1 MVPSRSD
8 EDFLEKVRA
17 SLDIREIV
25 AGYLPLKK
33 VGNRY
38 RGLCPFHTEKTP
50 SFHVDA
56 GKQLFYCFGCGTG
69 GDAFKFLMLYEK
81 VDFPEALRLLARRY
95 GIPLPE
101 RVHHASSERQALL
114 RVQQA
119 AVAYFRKVLA
129 ETGDGKAGREYLKG
143 RGLEAETVHSFSLG
157 FAPARWDGLKAA
169 LAGQGFTEKQL
180 LNAGLL
186 PKKEETGRPCDRFR
200 TRLMFPIWNLSGE
213 CVGFGGRMVG
223 EGEPKYLNSPETS
236 LFHKGEV
243 LYGLDRTADTIR
255 KSDRAILVEGY
266 MDFLSLHQAG
276 VEGLAA
282 TLGTGFTSSH
292 ARLLSRFTRRV
303 VVNFDPDSAGQ
314 AATRRSLDILL
325 ESGFEVRVLQL
336 PGGKD
341 PDRFVREE
349 GFQRYRDLLESA
361 PTYLEYLARESAERV
376 DLASPAGKI
385 QALNLVLPYVARL
398 ESAVERSEQVKLLSE
413 VFRIQDGI
421 VLQELKSAVAARRTN
436 LRSVPTSGPKDAL
449 RGPAARLLKL
459 FIELP
464 ETRESLG
471 LSLGDEDLAGSE
483 VERIWRVAKEMAGEG
498 EMSYPR
504 LGSRLSDPTDQ
515 DLLLRLASMPGPV
528 ASLSEAEDCVRRLR
542 GVRLARRL
550 QELQEKLETAGDG
563 ASVDDLLR
571 QKMDLRREIHALR
584 SAPAS

>member
-1 MVPSRSD
+1 VVPSRSD

-33 VGNRY
+33 VGGRY

-95 GIPLPE
+95 GIPLPQ

-114 RVQQA
+114 KIQQA
-119 AVAYFRKVLA
+119 AIAYFRKTLL
-129 ETGDGKAGREYLKG
+129 ESSEGKAGREYLKG
-143 RGLEAETVHSFSLG
+143 RGLNAEIEAAFSLG
-157 FAPARWDGLKAA
+157 FAAARWDGLKSA
-169 LAGQGFTEKQL
+169 LLGQGFPEAQL
-180 LNAGLL
+180 LSAGLL
-186 PKKEETGRPCDRFR
+186 LKKEETGRTFDRFR
-200 TRLMFPIWNLSGE
+200 SRLIFPIRNLSGE

-223 EGEPKYLNSPETS
+223 EGEPKYLNSPETP
-236 LFHKGEV
+236 LFHKGEI
-243 LYGLDRTADTIR
+243 LYGLDLTADAIR
-255 KSDRAILVEGY
+255 KNDCAILVEGY

-276 VEGLAA
+276 IGGLAA
-282 TLGTGFTSSH
+282 TLGTGFTPSH
-292 ARLLSRFTRRV
+292 ARLLARFTRRV

-349 GFQRYRDLLESA
+349 GSQRYRELLESA
-361 PTYLEYLARESAERV
+361 PTYLEYLARESAQHV

-436 LRSVPTSGPKDAL
+436 LRSVSISGPADTL

-464 ETRESLG
+464 EARQALG
-471 LSLGDEDLAGSE
+471 PSLGDEDLAGSD
-483 VERIWRVAKEMAGEG
+483 VERIWRVAKDMAVEG
-498 EMSYPR
+498 EMSYGR
-504 LGSRLSDPTDQ
+504 LGSRLADPADQ

-528 ASLSEAEDCVRRLR
+528 ANLCEAEECVRRLR
-542 GVRLARRL
+542 EGRLARRL
-550 QELQEKLETAGDG
+550 QELQQKLESAADG
-563 ASVDDLLR
+563 AAVDDLLR

>member
-1 MVPSRSD
+1 MPSRTD

-33 VGNRY
+33 VGSRY

-119 AVAYFRKVLA
+119 AVAYFRKVLL
-129 ETGDGKAGREYLKG
+129 ETGEGKAGREYLKR
-143 RGLEAETVHSFSLG
+143 RGLKTETEEAFSIG
-157 FAPARWDGLKAA
+157 FAPDRWDGLKAA
-169 LAGQGFTEKQL
+169 LLGQGFPETQL

-186 PKKEETGRPCDRFR
+186 LKKEETGRTFDRFR
-200 TRLMFPIWNLSGE
+200 SRLIFPIRNLSGE
-213 CVGFGGRMVG
+213 CVGFGGRIVAA
-223 EGEPKYLNSPETS
+223 GEPKYLNSPETP
-236 LFHKGEV
+236 LFRKGEV
-243 LYGLDRTADTIR
+243 LYGLDGTAGAIR
-255 KSDRAILVEGY
+255 KLDRAILVEGY
-266 MDFLSLHQAG
+266 MDFLSLHQTG

-282 TLGTGFTSSH
+282 TLGTGFTPSH
-292 ARLLSRFTRRV
+292 ARLLARFTRRV

-341 PDRFVREE
+341 PDKFVREE
-349 GFQRYRDLLESA
+349 GPKRYRDLLENA
-361 PTYLEYLARESAERV
+361 PTYLEYLARESAEHV

-436 LRSVPTSGPKDAL
+436 LRSVSFSGPADTL

-464 ETRESLG
+464 EARQALG
-471 LSLGDEDLAGSE
+471 PSLGDEDLAGSE
-483 VERIWRVAKEMAGEG
+483 VERIWRVAKDMAGEG
-498 EMSYPR
+498 EMSYGR
-504 LGSRLSDPTDQ
+504 LGSRLSNPTDQ

-528 ASLSEAEDCVRRLR
+528 ANLCEAEDCVRRLR
-542 GVRLARRL
+542 EGRLARRL
-550 QELQEKLETAGDG
+550 QELQEKLETAADG

>member
-33 VGNRY
+33 VGGRY

-95 GIPLPE
+95 GIPLPQ

-114 RVQQA
+114 KIHQA
-119 AVAYFRKVLA
+119 AIAYFRKTLL
-129 ETGDGKAGREYLKG
+129 ESSEGKAGREYLKG
-143 RGLEAETVHSFSLG
+143 RGLNAEIEAAFSLG
-157 FAPARWDGLKAA
+157 FAAARWDGLKSA
-169 LAGQGFTEKQL
+169 LLGQGFPEAQL
-180 LNAGLL
+180 LSAGLL
-186 PKKEETGRPCDRFR
+186 LKKEETGRTFDRFR
-200 TRLMFPIWNLSGE
+200 SRLIFPIRNLSGE

-223 EGEPKYLNSPETS
+223 EGEPKYLNSPETP
-236 LFHKGEV
+236 LFHKGEI
-243 LYGLDRTADTIR
+243 LYGLDLTADAIR
-255 KSDRAILVEGY
+255 KNDCAILVEGY

-276 VEGLAA
+276 VGGLAA
-282 TLGTGFTSSH
+282 TLGTGFTPSH
-292 ARLLSRFTRRV
+292 ARLLARFTRRV

-349 GFQRYRDLLESA
+349 GSQRYRELLESA
-361 PTYLEYLARESAERV
+361 PTYLEYLARESAQHV

-436 LRSVPTSGPKDAL
+436 LRSVSISGPADTL

-464 ETRESLG
+464 EARQALG
-471 LSLGDEDLAGSE
+471 PSLGDEDLAGSD
-483 VERIWRVAKEMAGEG
+483 VERIWRVAKDMAVEG
-498 EMSYPR
+498 EMSYGR
-504 LGSRLSDPTDQ
+504 LGSRLADPADQ

-528 ASLSEAEDCVRRLR
+528 ANLCEAEECVRRLR
-542 GVRLARRL
+542 EGRLARRL
-550 QELQEKLETAGDG
+550 QELQQKLESAADG
-563 ASVDDLLR
+563 AAVDDLLR

>member
-33 VGNRY
+33 VGGRY

-95 GIPLPE
+95 GIPLPQ

-114 RVQQA
+114 KIQQA
-119 AVAYFRKVLA
+119 AIAYFRKTLL
-129 ETGDGKAGREYLKG
+129 ESSEGKAGREYLKG
-143 RGLEAETVHSFSLG
+143 RGLNAEIEAAFSLG
-157 FAPARWDGLKAA
+157 FAAARWDGLKSA
-169 LAGQGFTEKQL
+169 LLGQGFPEAQL
-180 LNAGLL
+180 LSAGLL
-186 PKKEETGRPCDRFR
+186 LKKEETGRTFDRFR
-200 TRLMFPIWNLSGE
+200 SRLIFPIRNLSGE

-223 EGEPKYLNSPETS
+223 EGEPKYLNSPETP
-236 LFHKGEV
+236 LFHKGEI
-243 LYGLDRTADTIR
+243 LYGLDLTADAIR
-255 KSDRAILVEGY
+255 KNDCAILVEGY

-276 VEGLAA
+276 VGGLAA
-282 TLGTGFTSSH
+282 TLGTGFTPSH
-292 ARLLSRFTRRV
+292 ARLLARFTRRV

-349 GFQRYRDLLESA
+349 GSQRYRELLESA
-361 PTYLEYLARESAERV
+361 PTYLEYLARESAQHV

-436 LRSVPTSGPKDAL
+436 LRSVSISGPADTL

-464 ETRESLG
+464 EARQALG
-471 LSLGDEDLAGSE
+471 PSLGDEDLAGSD
-483 VERIWRVAKEMAGEG
+483 VERIWRVAKDMAVEG
-498 EMSYPR
+498 EMSYGR
-504 LGSRLSDPTDQ
+504 LGSRLADPADQ

-528 ASLSEAEDCVRRLR
+528 ANLCEAEECVRRLR
-542 GVRLARRL
+542 EGRLARRL
-550 QELQEKLETAGDG
+550 QELQQKLESAADG
-563 ASVDDLLR
+563 AAVDDLLR